1 MTRMSNDTIALPMI
15 RATLVLAAVGI
26 GLALWLSTAPI
37 SSAVIAEGRFK
48 VDGDVKTVQHL
59 EGGIVTDL
67 RVRNGDRV
75 AKGDLLLMLDAT
87 ETQASLAAYAAER
100 DALLARKVRL
110 EAERDDLD
118 MPPFGDLGGADR
130 PTLTAAIQNQS
141 VLFDARRAEI
151 DAQFDVMDGAVARL
165 GARLWAQRAELAS
178 LEAQL
183 PLAEEN
189 AQSARQ
195 LATRGIVTQSDLNA
209 REREFISLTGGRD
222 ALIAGIA
229 ETEAAQAEARL
240 AHSRARTEYL
250 SAVATELSEVVAAL
264 AELAPRINADE
275 RRLDRAR
282 VTAPVDGVVFGLKL
296 ATVGGVVAP
305 GEEILELVPASSQ
318 LIVEA
323 RLAPSAREQVRTGM
337 NVQLRLPGIRARQDA
352 PLEGRIDLISAD
364 LTRDASDPEQEE
376 RSYAVQIALAD
387 LPSDIALE
395 PGMPVTSVI
404 ATQERTALNYLISP
418 LSDAMARS
426 MREE

>member
-130 PTLTAAIQNQS
+130 PTLTSAIQNQS